1 MWSRGVEASIAVELV
16 NPSAVPGDGANK
28 QVLSEWNPIFGVVSL
43 PQSGLILVAGAVG
56 GVVHNLY
63 AFHLSKADGRM
74 DPVYE
79 LRH

>member
-1 MWSRGVEASIAVELV
+1 MSSRGVEVFIAVESV
-16 NPSAVPGDGANK
+16 NPGDRANT
-28 QVLSEWNPIFGVVSL
+28 QVLFEWNPVFGVVSL
-43 PQSGLILVAGAVG
+43 PQSGLILVAGAVD

-63 AFHLSKADGRM
+63 AFNSSKADGRM